1 MKETAAEREIYS
13 NQNIFKTVN
22 SSMILWPG
30 LLGCERVGRRR
41 RGGLGRAVKGLKG
54 QRGLGCGS
62 YIVIG
67 VCELYAWVMEKLG
80 SLMSYSLLLAT

>member
-1 MKETAAEREIYS
+1 M
-13 NQNIFKTVN
+13 
-22 SSMILWPG
+22 
-30 LLGCERVGRRR
+30 GRRT
-41 RGGLGRAVKGLKG
+41 RGGVGRAVKGLKG